1 MEARTGTDTL
11 ERVVAQR
18 SNGAPADASPTRA
31 HAETP
36 RHRADPP
43 IDPLATLAV
52 VAVSYFSD
60 VELTRCL
67 TSLRSAESSRI
78 RTWVVDNAQV
88 DDLHRTMA
96 DHHGVQ
102 VLRPPS
108 NLGYGGAVNFAVA
121 HLPDDVE
128 FVLVTNPD
136 VRFTSSCL
144 AAMVSHMREHP
155 GTVIVGPRI
164 RTPDGSI
171 YPSARA
177 LPSLTVG
184 TGHAL
189 VHSIWP
195 GNPWSRRYLQHDV
208 SSDEDVAPKSVG
220 WLSGACML
228 VRRSVFEQLGGFDER
243 FFMYF
248 EDVDLCERV
257 HERRWEVE
265 YVPSSV
271 VVHIGGTSTAAE
283 PTRMLRAHHESAYR
297 YLAKRYHQWYWAP
310 LRWGIRGGLAVRA
323 VPALLR
329 ARRGR

>member
-11 ERVVAQR
+11 ERGVTQR
-18 SNGAPADASPTRA
+18 SSGAPADASPSRTR
-31 HAETP
+31 AETP

-43 IDPLATLAV
+43 VDPLATLAV

-78 RTWVVDNAQV
+78 RTWVVDNALD

-102 VLRPPS
+102 VLRPPR
-108 NLGYGGAVNFAVA
+108 NLGYGGAVNFAMA
-121 HLPDDVE
+121 HLPHDVE

-136 VRFTSSCL
+136 VRFTRSCL
-144 AAMVSHMREHP
+144 ASMVSRLRERP
-155 GTVIVGPRI
+155 ETGIVGPRI
-164 RTPDGSI
+164 RTPDGTI

-195 GNPWSRRYLQHDV
+195 GNPWSRRYLQREV
-208 SSDEDVAPKSVG
+208 SSDESLEPRTAG
-220 WLSGACML
+220 WVSGACML
-228 VRRSVFEQLGGFDER
+228 VRRSAFEQLGGFDER

-257 HERRWEVE
+257 HRHRWGVE
-265 YVPSSV
+265 YVPSAV
-271 VVHIGGTSTAAE
+271 VVHIGGTSTARE
-283 PTRMLRAHHESAYR
+283 PTGMLRAHHRSAYR

-329 ARRGR
+329 ASRGR